1 MKKLIDALWKDYEE
15 NTVLINDLEIGS
27 QEYKTLLD
35 ERDKIRNELIKGEQ
49 VLEDKTAKE
58 EQLKSENLNEKKRNF
73 INIVTFTISTLL
85 SLYAINRTFKFDQ
98 EATVTSTLGR
108 GILNGV
114 IPKIFKRWL
123 IFIYK
128 ETK

>member
-114 IPKIFKRWL
+114 IPKIFKR
-123 IFIYK
+123 
-128 ETK
+128 